1 MSANITRT
9 VVALCIAISGLFCAA
24 QPAVA
29 QDSPTHTAP
38 LSGVPQGVP
47 YFCANPSMTSATSG
61 VWSDPETWSPQRV
74 PGVDEKVRIEAGHDV
89 VYDAASDVRLDCI
102 EVNGRFTFSTDAST
116 RMRIVNLTVMDD
128 GILEIGTEA
137 QPVAPDTTAE
147 IIIADQ
153 VIDGSLDP
161 AQLGTGIQSLGTVS
175 MHGAVKSTTF
185 LRLAAEPSAG
195 QTTLLFEDE
204 PVGWAAGDEVV
215 IPDTRQLRERERRQ
229 GFVSRDEK
237 LRIASVAGNQ
247 VTLQSALQYDH
258 GGARTPDGTLEFLPH
273 VGNLTRNVVIRSEN
287 PEGTRGHTIF
297 MARASVDIRYVAVQ
311 GMGRTRMGPLDNTRF
326 DQDGHVI
333 HIGENQIGRYA
344 IHFHHNFGPETTP
357 ENGYQFTL
365 VGNAVDEAPKWGV
378 TVHNS
383 HYGLVRDNVVYNTG
397 GAGIATE
404 DGTEA
409 FNVFDHNFALR
420 IEGSGDFAPRSGYGG
435 PTADPG
441 GEGAGMWFRG
451 PHNYIRNNVGANA
464 DAVGFGLAAGGL
476 GSVRIPAFKG
486 ADPTVESETVMLD
499 TTSTSVLEFT
509 NNEAYGAIQAGAVW
523 GWNGEVTDFRVWHPS
538 RHGVTATPTDSLIV
552 DRLTVRGD
560 KSVLTSDLD
569 APVGL
574 WFSNYAAKSVVVR
587 DVDIQGLRVGVASP
601 FYPNQARLEPGRG
614 DGSVVIENGY
624 FRNQIGV
631 AVAAGYASDSEL
643 ARAAKRSVVRNATF
657 ASMDV
662 PGRSMYA
669 PAAVS
674 MNYRMAPGDTEPRDP
689 IQVIGFNGRSGE
701 DFKVYYSLD
710 APPAV
715 APCHDTRPDITG
727 WVCQ

>member
-1 MSANITRT
+1 MSAKITRT
-9 VVALCIAISGLFCAA
+9 VVALCVAISGLFCAA

-47 YFCANPSMTSATSG
+47 YFCASPSLTSATSG

-102 EVNGRFTFSTDAST
+102 EVNGRLRFSTDAST

-128 GILEIGTEA
+128 GVLEIGTEA
-137 QPVAPDTTAE
+137 QPVAPDATAE

-161 AQLGTGIQSLGTVS
+161 AQLGTGVQSLGTVR

-185 LRLAAEPSAG
+185 LRLAAEPLAG

-258 GGARTPDGTLEFLPH
+258 GGARTPDDTLEFLPH
-273 VGNLTRNVVIRSEN
+273 VGNLTRNIVVRSEN

-311 GMGRTRMGPLDNTRF
+311 GMGRTKMGPLDNTVF
-326 DQDGHVI
+326 DAEGNVVHA
-333 HIGENQIGRYA
+333 GENQIGRYA
-344 IHFHHNFGPETTP
+344 IHFHHNFGPTTPP

-365 VGNAVDEAPKWGV
+365 IGNAVDEAPKWGV

-383 HYGLVRDNVVYNTG
+383 HYGLVQDNVVYNTG

-404 DGTEA
+404 DGNEA
-409 FNVFDHNFALR
+409 FNVFEHNFALR

-441 GEGAGMWFRG
+441 GEGAGLWFRG
-451 PHNYIRNNVGANA
+451 PHNYIRNNVAANA

-486 ADPTVESETVMLD
+486 ADPTVDSETVMLD
-499 TTSTSVLEFT
+499 TTISGVLEFT

-538 RHGVTATPTDSLIV
+538 RHGVTATPTDRLVV

-560 KSVLTSDLD
+560 RSTLVSDLD

-574 WFSNYAAKSVVVR
+574 WFSNYAAKSVAVR

-624 FRNQIGV
+624 FRNHIGV
-631 AVAAGYASDSEL
+631 VVATGYASDSEL

-657 ASMDV
+657 EPLDL

-674 MNYRMAPGDTEPRDP
+674 MNYRMAPGDEEPRDP
-689 IQVIGFNGRSGE
+689 IEIIGFNGRSGD

-710 APPAV
+710 APPDV
-715 APCHDTRPDITG
+715 APCHETQSDITG
-727 WVCQ
+727 WVCR

>member
-1 MSANITRT
+1 VFAKITPN
-9 VVALCIAISGLFCAA
+9 VVGLLIATLGLFCVA
-24 QPAVA
+24 QPVA
-29 QDSPTHTAP
+29 GQDAPTHTPP

-47 YFCANPSMTSATSG
+47 YFCTNPSVTSATSG
-61 VWSDPETWSPQRV
+61 AWSDPETWSPNRV
-74 PGVDEKVRIEAGHDV
+74 PGADDKVLIRTDDAV

-102 EVNGRFTFSTDAST
+102 EVDGRLSFKTDTST
-116 RMRIVNLTVMDD
+116 RMRFVNLTVMDD

-137 QPVAPDTTAE
+137 EPVAPDATAE
-147 IIIADQ
+147 IIITDQ
-153 VIDGSLDP
+153 ATDGDLDP
-161 AQLGTGIQSLGTVS
+161 AQIGTGIQGLGTVR
-175 MHGAVKSTTF
+175 MHGAVKLPTF
-185 LRLAAEPSAG
+185 LRLIAEPLAG
-195 QTTLLFEDE
+195 QSTLLFDVE
-204 PVGWAAGDEVV
+204 PTGWAAGDEVV
-215 IPDTRQLRERERRQ
+215 LPDTRQLRERERRQ

-247 VTLQSALQYDH
+247 VTLESALEYDH
-258 GGARTPDGTLEFLPH
+258 PGARTPDGALEFLPH
-273 VGNLTRNVVIRSEN
+273 AGNLTRNVVIRSEN

-297 MARASVDIRYVAVQ
+297 MARANIDIRYVAVR
-311 GMGRTRMGPLDNTRF
+311 GMGRTKMGPLDNTLF
-326 DQDGHVI
+326 DGDGHVI
-333 HIGENQIGRYA
+333 RVGENQIGRYA